1 VRRDRQD
8 SERALAP
15 LRKPEGAAVVDTSR
29 LSPEEVVER
38 MVKVV
43 EQARCCTG

>member
-1 VRRDRQD
+1 MIRRVEANR
-8 SERALAP
+8 LN
-15 LRKPEGAAVVDTSR
+15 AVDAEW

-43 EQARCCTG
+43 EQARCCTGS